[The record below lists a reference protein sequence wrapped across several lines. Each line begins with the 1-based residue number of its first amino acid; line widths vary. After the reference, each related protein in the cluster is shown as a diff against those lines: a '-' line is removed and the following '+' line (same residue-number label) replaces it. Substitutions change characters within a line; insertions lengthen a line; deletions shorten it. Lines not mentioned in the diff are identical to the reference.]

1 MSIRN
6 FNSLFDPASVAVI
19 GASLRPGSIG
29 ATVLNNMAEG
39 GYAGALW
46 PVNPKYDELLGVRC
60 YGKVSALPKAP
71 DLAIICTP
79 PATVPGLIA
88 ELGARGTRA
97 AVVLSKGLDDV
108 TFSGGKS
115 ARQAMLEAAR
125 PHLLRI
131 LGPGGVGLLAP
142 ASGLNASL
150 AQGGAKAGK
159 IAFISQSDALMSAVL
174 DWARL
179 HGIGFSKFAS
189 LGERADIDLGDLLD
203 FLADDSDTAAILV
216 YMENLACARKFMS
229 AARLA
234 ARAKPVI
241 VLKAGREASDLAY
254 DAAFRR
260 AGMLRVH
267 STEDLFDAAET
278 LAHARA
284 LRGERLAIAANGGA
298 LATIAT
304 DALAYARGKLATLS
318 PDTLKLLRHEL
329 QGLAGEAARQAAV
342 RAAARA
348 ALPQRQG
355 AAPCNPLNLGGDA
368 SPERHAAVLE
378 ALLRDPQVDAVLLI
392 HAPAAGVDAA
402 GVAELLAP
410 LARASG
416 KNVLS
421 CWLGGAAVA
430 GARRIFAGAG
440 LPTYDTPEQAVRG
453 FMQMVQYRRNQE
465 LLMEVPG
472 QLPAGGKPERAA
484 ARALVA
490 AAMAEGRSALDAAG
504 TRAVLAAYGVRMLE
518 SGAQAAAEALAAS
531 HELAIGVHDDPVF
544 GPVISV
550 GPGGAQAG
558 TVAGFAAGG
567 PDGGADAGV
576 EGGAVG
582 LPPLNM
588 VLARDLLERSHLAR
602 VLAGSRQR
610 PPADS
615 DAICRALVQVS
626 DLVADTCE
634 LASLGINPLLAG
646 AGGVAAL
653 DASITLGPPR
663 ASFRLAIRAYPQELE
678 QEVAWRGGPLVLRP
692 IRPEDGPQHVEFFAR
707 LHPDDVRLRFFSAM
721 RELQPAQL
729 ARLTQIDYDRAMAFI
744 ATRIG
749 VDGRPETLGVVRAV
763 ADPDNQCAEFA
774 ILVRSDLKGMG
785 LGAILFAKLIDYFR
799 SRGTA
804 AIVGEA
810 LSENGGVQQ
819 LVRRFGGSV
828 SASQE
833 PGMAKL
839 LLNLQTQVQTPS

>member
-6 FNSLFDPASVAVI
+6 FNSLFDPGSVAVI
-19 GASLRPGSIG
+19 GASLRPGSLGTI
-29 ATVLNNMAEG
+29 VLANMAEG

-60 YGKVSALPKAP
+60 YGKVSSLPQAP

-97 AVVLSKGLDDV
+97 VVVLTKGLDEARA
-108 TFSGGKS
+108 SGGKS
-115 ARQAMLEAAR
+115 VRQAMLDAAR

-142 ASGLNASL
+142 HSGLNASL
-150 AQGGAKAGK
+150 AEGGAKAGR
-159 IAFISQSDALMSAVL
+159 IAFVSQSDALMAAVL

-203 FLADDSDTAAILV
+203 YLADDADTAAILV

-241 VLKAGREASDLAY
+241 VLKAGRDGSDLAY

-278 LAHARA
+278 LTHARA
-284 LRGERLAIAANGGA
+284 LRGERLAIVANGGA
-298 LATIAT
+298 LGIIAT
-304 DALAYARGKLATLS
+304 DALAYADGKLAPLS
-318 PDTLKLLRHEL
+318 PATVALLTAALPGLPAPGSGPGAAAGRAGQAG
-329 QGLAGEAARQAAV
+329 QGVAGEGVAG
-342 RAAARA
+342 RAAAWA
-348 ALPQRQG
+348 
-355 AAPCNPLNLGGDA
+355 NPLNLAGA
-368 SPERHAAVLE
+368 AAPEQYAAAFE
-378 ALLRDPQVDAVLLI
+378 ALLRDPQVDALLLI
-392 HAPAAGVDAA
+392 HAPATGVDATRL
-402 GVAELLAP
+402 AELLAP

-416 KNVLS
+416 KNVLA

-430 GARRIFAGAG
+430 GARRVFAEAG
-440 LPTYDTPEQAVRG
+440 LPTYGTPEQAVRG

-472 QLPAGGKPERAA
+472 QLPPGSKPERAA
-484 ARALVA
+484 ARAVIA
-490 AAMAEGRSALDAAG
+490 AAMKEGRHALEAAE
-504 TRAVLAAYGVRMLE
+504 TRAMLAAYGIRM
-518 SGAQAAAEALAAS
+518 AEPGRGEGGRGVCAPG
-531 HELAIGVHDDPVF
+531 HELAIAVHDDPMF
-544 GPVISV
+544 GPVISF
-550 GPGGAQAG
+550 GPGGA
-558 TVAGFAAGG
+558 AGG
-567 PDGGADAGV
+567 LDGGVDL
-576 EGGAVG
+576 GAEHRAIG

-588 VLARDLLERSHLAR
+588 VLARDLLERTRL
-602 VLAGSRQR
+602 R
-610 PPADS
+610 PAADS
-615 DAICRALVQVS
+615 EAICHALIQVA

-634 LASLGINPLLAG
+634 LASLRIDPLLAD
-646 AGGVAAL
+646 AHGVLAL
-653 DASITLGPPR
+653 DARITLGPPR
-663 ASFRLAIRAYPQELE
+663 PGYRLAIRAYPQELE
-678 QEVAWRGGPLVLRP
+678 QEVQWQGAPLTLRP
-692 IRPEDGPQHVEFFAR
+692 IRPEDAPQHVEFFAR
-707 LHPDDVRLRFFSAM
+707 LDADDVRLRFFSAM

-749 VDGRPETLGVVRAV
+749 SGGKPETLGVVRAV
-763 ADPDNQCAEFA
+763 ADPDNQHAEFA

-785 LGAILFAKLIDYFR
+785 LGAILFQKLIDYFR

-819 LVRRFGGSV
+819 LVRRFGGTV
-828 SASQE
+828 SASPE
-833 PGMAKL
+833 PGMAN
-839 LLNLQTQVQTPS
+839 LNLKLQP

>member
-6 FNSLFDPASVAVI
+6 FSSLFDPGSVAVI
-19 GASLRPGSIG
+19 GASLRPGSLG
-29 ATVLNNMAEG
+29 AIVLANMAGG

-60 YGKVSALPKAP
+60 YGKVSALPRAP

-97 AVVLSKGLDDV
+97 AVVLTKGLDQARV
-108 TFSGGKS
+108 GGKP
-115 ARQAMLEAAR
+115 ARQAMLDAAK

-142 ASGLNASL
+142 HSGLNASL
-150 AQGGAKAGK
+150 AEGGARAGK
-159 IAFISQSDALMSAVL
+159 IAFISQSDALMAAVL

-203 FLADDSDTAAILV
+203 YLADDADTAAILV

-241 VLKAGREASDLAY
+241 VLKAGRDGSDPVY

-278 LAHARA
+278 LSHARA
-284 LRGERLAIAANGGA
+284 LRGERLAIVANGGA
-298 LATIAT
+298 LGTIAT
-304 DALAYARGKLATLS
+304 DALAYAEGTLAPLS
-318 PDTLKLLRHEL
+318 ASTVKLLREA
-329 QGLAGEAARQAAV
+329 QSAGPEAATARQAAQP
-342 RAAARA
+342 
-348 ALPQRQG
+348 LF
-355 AAPCNPLNLGGDA
+355 NPLNLGGA
-368 SPERHAAVLE
+368 ATPERYVAVFE
-378 ALLRDPQVDAVLLI
+378 ALLREPQVDAVLLI
-392 HAPAAGVDAA
+392 HAPATGVDA
-402 GVAELLAP
+402 GRIAELLAP
-410 LARASG
+410 LARSSG
-416 KNVLS
+416 KNVLA

-430 GARRIFAGAG
+430 GARRVFADAG
-440 LPTYDTPEQAVRG
+440 LPAYDTPEQAVRG
-453 FMQMVQYRRNQE
+453 FMQTVQYRRNQE

-472 QLPAGGKPERAA
+472 QLPPGSKPERAA
-484 ARALVA
+484 ARAVIA
-490 AAMAEGRSALDAAG
+490 AAMADGRQALNADE
-504 TRAVLAAYGVRMLE
+504 TRAVLAAYGIRMAGAGAVPA
-518 SGAQAAAEALAAS
+518 SGGAGAVPHGQ
-531 HELAIGVHDDPVF
+531 ELAITVHDDPTF
-544 GPVISV
+544 GPVISF
-550 GPGGAQAG
+550 GPGGAGA
-558 TVAGFAAGG
+558 TAAVNAASDAASKAAAG
-567 PDGGADAGV
+567 PGGQDFGASHR
-576 EGGAVG
+576 AVG

-588 VLARDLLERSHLAR
+588 VLARDLLERTRL
-602 VLAGSRQR
+602 R
-610 PPADS
+610 PATDS
-615 DAICRALVQVS
+615 DAVCHALIQVS
-626 DLVADTCE
+626 NLVADTCE
-634 LASLGINPLLAG
+634 LSSLSLNPLLAD
-646 AGGVAAL
+646 AQGVLAL
-653 DASITLGPPR
+653 DARITLGPPR
-663 ASFRLAIRAYPQELE
+663 AGYRLAIRAYPQELE
-678 QEVAWRGGPLVLRP
+678 QEVQWRGAALTLRP
-692 IRPEDGPQHVEFFAR
+692 IRPEDAPQHVEFFAR
-707 LHPDDVRLRFFSAM
+707 LEPDDVRLRFFSAM

-749 VDGRPETLGVVRAV
+749 SGGRPETLGVVRAV
-763 ADPDNQCAEFA
+763 ADPDNQHAEFA

-785 LGAILFAKLIDYFR
+785 LGAILFQKLIDYFR

-828 SASQE
+828 SASPE
-833 PGMAKL
+833 AGMAILHLKL
-839 LLNLQTQVQTPS
+839 QP

>member
-6 FNSLFDPASVAVI
+6 FSSLFDPGSVAVI
-19 GASLRPGSIG
+19 GASLRPGSLG
-29 ATVLNNMAEG
+29 AIVLANMAGG

-60 YGKVSALPKAP
+60 YARVSALPQAP
-71 DLAIICTP
+71 DLAVICTP

-97 AVVLSKGLDDV
+97 AVVLTRGLDEAKA
-108 TFSGGKS
+108 GGGRS
-115 ARQAMLEAAR
+115 VRQAMLDAAK

-142 ASGLNASL
+142 HSGLNASL
-150 AQGGAKAGK
+150 AEGGAKAGK
-159 IAFISQSDALMSAVL
+159 IAFVSQSDALMAAVL

-203 FLADDSDTAAILV
+203 YLADDADTAAILV

-241 VLKAGREASDLAY
+241 VLKAGRDSSDLAY

-278 LAHARA
+278 LTHARA
-284 LRGERLAIAANGGA
+284 LRGERLAIVANGGA
-298 LATIAT
+298 LGTIAT
-304 DALAYARGKLATLS
+304 DALAYADGKLALLPPATV
-318 PDTLKLLRHEL
+318 KLL
-329 QGLAGEAARQAAV
+329 
-342 RAAARA
+342 RA
-348 ALPQRQG
+348 ALPG
-355 AAPCNPLNLGGDA
+355 LGGLAAPANPLNLGGA
-368 SPERHAAVLE
+368 ATPAQYAAVFD
-378 ALLRDPQVDAVLLI
+378 ALLREPQVDALLLI
-392 HAPAAGVDAA
+392 HAPATGVDATR
-402 GVAELLAP
+402 VAELLAP
-410 LARASG
+410 LARGSG

-421 CWLGGAAVA
+421 CWLGGASVA
-430 GARRIFAGAG
+430 GARRVFADAG
-440 LPTYDTPEQAVRG
+440 LPAYDTPEQAVRG
-453 FMQMVQYRRNQE
+453 FMQTVQYRRNQE

-472 QLPAGGKPERAA
+472 QLPPGSKPERAA
-484 ARALVA
+484 ARAVLA
-490 AAMAEGRSALDAAG
+490 AAVADGRAALSAPE
-504 TRAVLAAYGVRMLE
+504 TRAVLAAYGIRMGE
-518 SGAQAAAEALAAS
+518 RGGSAAGAAPGDAF
-531 HELAIGVHDDPVF
+531 AIAVQDDAMF
-544 GPVISV
+544 GPVISF
-550 GPGGAQAG
+550 GPGGAAG
-558 TVAGFAAGG
+558 AAGG
-567 PDGGADAGV
+567 MDAGA
-576 EGGAVG
+576 GRRTVG

-588 VLARDLLERSHLAR
+588 VLARDMVERTRL
-602 VLAGSRQR
+602 R
-610 PPADS
+610 PAAAS
-615 DAICRALVQVS
+615 DALCHALIQVS

-634 LASLGINPLLAG
+634 LASLRLDPLLAG
-646 AGGVAAL
+646 ADGVLAL
-653 DASITLGPPR
+653 DAGITLGPPR
-663 ASFRLAIRAYPQELE
+663 ASYRLAIRAYPQELE
-678 QEVAWRGGPLVLRP
+678 QEVVWQGAPLTLRP
-692 IRPEDGPQHVEFFAR
+692 IRPEDAPQHVEFFAR
-707 LHPDDVRLRFFSAM
+707 LEADDVRLRFFSVM

-749 VDGRPETLGVVRAV
+749 SGGRPETLGVVRAV
-763 ADPDNQCAEFA
+763 ADLDNQHAEFA
-774 ILVRSDLKGMG
+774 ILIRSDLKGKG
-785 LGAILFAKLIDYFR
+785 LGAILFQKLIDYFR

-828 SASQE
+828 SPSPE
-833 PGMAKL
+833 PGMAILTLKL
-839 LLNLQTQVQTPS
+839 QP

>member
-6 FNSLFDPASVAVI
+6 FNSLFDPGSVAVI
-19 GASLRPGSIG
+19 GASLRPGSLG
-29 ATVLNNMAEG
+29 AIVLTNMAEG

-60 YGKVSALPKAP
+60 YSKVSALPNAP

-97 AVVLSKGLDDV
+97 AVVLSKGLDE
-108 TFSGGKS
+108 TRSGGKS
-115 ARQAMLEAAR
+115 ARQAMLEAAK

-142 ASGLNASL
+142 HSGLNASL
-150 AQGGAKAGK
+150 AEGGAKAGK
-159 IAFISQSDALMSAVL
+159 IAFVSQSDALMAAVL

-241 VLKAGREASDLAY
+241 VLKAGRDASDPVY

-284 LRGERLAIAANGGA
+284 LRGERLAIVANGGA
-298 LATIAT
+298 LGTIAT
-304 DALAYARGKLATLS
+304 DALAYADGKLAPLS
-318 PDTLKLLRHEL
+318 PETVKLLR
-329 QGLAGEAARQAAV
+329 AAQPEVAAHG
-342 RAAARA
+342 ASA
-348 ALPQRQG
+348 PQNPFQLGG
-355 AAPCNPLNLGGDA
+355 AAT
-368 SPERHAAVLE
+368 PEQYVAAFE
-378 ALLRDPQVDAVLLI
+378 ALLREPQVDAVLLI
-392 HAPAAGVDAA
+392 HAPATGVDASRIA
-402 GVAELLAP
+402 ALLAP
-410 LARASG
+410 LARGSG

-421 CWLGGAAVA
+421 CWLGGASVA
-430 GARRIFAGAG
+430 GARRVFAEAG
-440 LPTYDTPEQAVRG
+440 LPSYDTPEQAVRG
-453 FMQMVQYRRNQE
+453 FMQMAQYRRNQE

-472 QLPAGGKPERAA
+472 QFPPGSKPERAA
-484 ARALVA
+484 ARAVIA
-490 AAMAEGRSALDAAG
+490 AAMAEGRQVLEPEE
-504 TRAVLAAYGVRMLE
+504 TRAVLGAYGIRM
-518 SGAQAAAEALAAS
+518 AEQGSAPPPHS
-531 HELAIGVHDDPVF
+531 DELAIGVHDDPSF
-544 GPVISV
+544 GPVISLS
-550 GPGGAQAG
+550 PGGPAG
-558 TVAGFAAGG
+558 ARAR
-567 PDGGADAGV
+567 ADARV
-576 EGGAVG
+576 IG

-588 VLARDLLERSHLAR
+588 VLARDLLERSGL
-602 VLAGSRQR
+602 G
-610 PPADS
+610 DGG
-615 DAICRALVQVS
+615 DAVCHTLIQVS

-634 LASLGINPLLAG
+634 LASLSIDPLLAG
-646 AGGVAAL
+646 RDANGGGDGGVLAL
-653 DASITLGPPR
+653 GARITLGAPR
-663 ASFRLAIRAYPQELE
+663 ASYRLAIRAYPQELE
-678 QEVAWRGGPLVLRP
+678 QEVQWQGGPLTLRP
-692 IRPEDGPQHVEFFAR
+692 IRPEDAPQHVEFFAR
-707 LHPDDVRLRFFSAM
+707 IDPDDVRLRFFSAM

-744 ATRIG
+744 ATRVG
-749 VDGRPETLGVVRAV
+749 SGGRPETLGVVRAV
-763 ADPDNQCAEFA
+763 ADPDNQHAEFA
-774 ILVRSDLKGMG
+774 ILVRSDLKGKG
-785 LGAILFAKLIDYFR
+785 LGAILFQKLVEYFR

-819 LVRRFGGSV
+819 LVRRFGGTV
-828 SASQE
+828 SPSPE
-833 PGMAKL
+833 PGMANL
-839 LLNLQTQVQTPS
+839 LLKLQA

>member
-6 FNSLFDPASVAVI
+6 FSSLFDPGSVAVI
-19 GASLRPGSIG
+19 GASLRPGSLG
-29 ATVLNNMAEG
+29 ATVLANMAGG

-60 YGKVSALPKAP
+60 YGKVSALPRAP
-71 DLAIICTP
+71 ELAIICTP

-97 AVVLSKGLDDV
+97 AVVLTKGLDQARV
-108 TFSGGKS
+108 GGKP
-115 ARQAMLEAAR
+115 ARQAMLDAAK

-142 ASGLNASL
+142 HSGLNASL
-150 AQGGAKAGK
+150 AEGGARAGK
-159 IAFISQSDALMSAVL
+159 IAFISQSDALMAAVL

-203 FLADDSDTAAILV
+203 YLADDADTAAILV

-241 VLKAGREASDLAY
+241 VLKAGRDGSDPVY

-278 LAHARA
+278 LSHARA
-284 LRGERLAIAANGGA
+284 LRGERLAIVANGGA
-298 LATIAT
+298 LGTIAT
-304 DALAYARGKLATLS
+304 DALAYADGTLAPLS
-318 PDTLKLLRHEL
+318 AGTVKLLREA
-329 QGLAGEAARQAAV
+329 QSAGPEAATARQAAPP
-342 RAAARA
+342 
-348 ALPQRQG
+348 LF
-355 AAPCNPLNLGGDA
+355 NPLNLGGA
-368 SPERHAAVLE
+368 ATPEQYVAVFE
-378 ALLRDPQVDAVLLI
+378 ALLREPQVDAVLLI
-392 HAPAAGVDAA
+392 HAPATGVDA
-402 GVAELLAP
+402 GRIAELLVP
-410 LARASG
+410 LARSSG
-416 KNVLS
+416 KNVLA
-421 CWLGGAAVA
+421 CWLGGAALA
-430 GARRIFAGAG
+430 GARRVFADAG
-440 LPTYDTPEQAVRG
+440 LPAYDTPEQAVRG
-453 FMQMVQYRRNQE
+453 FMQTVQYRRNQE

-472 QLPAGGKPERAA
+472 QLPPGGKPERAA
-484 ARALVA
+484 ARAVIA
-490 AAMAEGRSALDAAG
+490 AAAAG
-504 TRAVLAAYGVRMLE
+504 GRQALNPDETRAVLAAYGIRMAG
-518 SGAQAAAEALAAS
+518 SGTGPGAGGAGAVPHGQ
-531 HELAIGVHDDPVF
+531 ELAITVHDDATF
-544 GPVISV
+544 GPVISF
-550 GPGGAQAG
+550 GPGGAGA
-558 TVAGFAAGG
+558 TVAIIAASNAESHAAAG
-567 PDGGADAGV
+567 PAGGQDF
-576 EGGAVG
+576 GASHRAIG

-588 VLARDLLERSHLAR
+588 VLARDLLERTRL
-602 VLAGSRQR
+602 R
-610 PPADS
+610 PAADS
-615 DAICRALVQVS
+615 DAICHALIQVS

-634 LASLGINPLLAG
+634 LHSLSLNPLLADEH
-646 AGGVAAL
+646 GVLAL
-653 DASITLGPPR
+653 DACIALGPPR
-663 ASFRLAIRAYPQELE
+663 AGYRLAIRAYPQELE
-678 QEVAWRGGPLVLRP
+678 QEVQWRGAPLTLRP
-692 IRPEDGPQHVEFFAR
+692 IRPEDAPQHVEFFAR
-707 LHPDDVRLRFFSAM
+707 VEPDDVRLRFFSAM

-749 VDGRPETLGVVRAV
+749 SGGRPETLGVVRAV
-763 ADPDNQCAEFA
+763 ADPDNQHAEFA

-785 LGAILFAKLIDYFR
+785 LGAILFQKLIDYFR

-828 SASQE
+828 SASPE
-833 PGMAKL
+833 AGMAILHIKL
-839 LLNLQTQVQTPS
+839 QQ

>member
-1 MSIRN
+1 M
-6 FNSLFDPASVAVI
+6 FDPGSVAVI
-19 GASLRPGSIG
+19 GASLRPGSLG
-29 ATVLNNMAEG
+29 AIVLTNMAGG

-97 AVVLSKGLDDV
+97 AVVLTKGLDQARI
-108 TFSGGKS
+108 GGKP
-115 ARQAMLEAAR
+115 ARQAMLDAAK

-142 ASGLNASL
+142 HSGLNASL
-150 AQGGAKAGK
+150 AEGGARAGK
-159 IAFISQSDALMSAVL
+159 IAFISQSDALMAAVL

-203 FLADDSDTAAILV
+203 YLADDADTAAILV

-241 VLKAGREASDLAY
+241 VLKAGRDSSDLAY

-278 LAHARA
+278 LTHARA
-284 LRGERLAIAANGGA
+284 LRGERLAIVANGGA
-298 LATIAT
+298 LGTIAT
-304 DALAYARGKLATLS
+304 DALAYADGALAALS
-318 PDTLKLLRHEL
+318 DETIRLLRQAQSAEP
-329 QGLAGEAARQAAV
+329 GAAIAR
-342 RAAARA
+342 RAAA
-348 ALPQRQG
+348 P
-355 AAPCNPLNLGGDA
+355 PFNPLNLGGA
-368 SPERHAAVLE
+368 ATPEQYAAVFA
-378 ALLRDPQVDAVLLI
+378 ALLREPQVDAVLLI
-392 HAPAAGVDAA
+392 HAPATGVDA
-402 GVAELLAP
+402 GRIAELLAP

-416 KNVLS
+416 KNVLA

-430 GARRIFAGAG
+430 GARRVFAEAG
-440 LPTYDTPEQAVRG
+440 LPAYDTPEQAVRG
-453 FMQMVQYRRNQE
+453 FMQTVQYRRNQE

-472 QLPAGGKPERAA
+472 QLPPGGKPERAA
-484 ARALVA
+484 ARAVLA
-490 AAMAEGRSALDAAG
+490 AAVADGRQALTAAE
-504 TRAVLAAYGVRMLE
+504 TRAVLAAYGIRVAAPDGGPGPAPGSVSGPA
-518 SGAQAAAEALAAS
+518 SGAGSDSGADWGGGAHGAGARPAAALHAT
-531 HELAIGVHDDPVF
+531 ELAITVHDDATF
-544 GPVISV
+544 GPVISF
-550 GPGGAQAG
+550 GPGGASANL
-558 TVAGFAAGG
+558 AAEAAAGR
-567 PDGGADAGV
+567 GGAMDF
-576 EGGAVG
+576 GASHRAIG

-588 VLARDLLERSHLAR
+588 VLARDLLERTRL
-602 VLAGSRQR
+602 R
-610 PPADS
+610 PAADS
-615 DAICRALVQVS
+615 DAICHALIQVS

-634 LASLGINPLLAG
+634 LASLSLNPLLAD
-646 AGGVAAL
+646 AQGVLAL
-653 DASITLGPPR
+653 DARITLGPPR
-663 ASFRLAIRAYPQELE
+663 AGYRLAIRAYPQELE
-678 QEVAWRGGPLVLRP
+678 QEVLWRGAPLTLRP
-692 IRPEDGPQHVEFFAR
+692 IRPEDAPQHVEFFSK
-707 LHPDDVRLRFFSAM
+707 LDPDDVRLRFFSAM

-749 VDGRPETLGVVRAV
+749 SAGRAETLGVVRAV
-763 ADPDNQCAEFA
+763 ADPDNQHAEFA

-785 LGAILFAKLIDYFR
+785 LGAILFQKLIDYFR

-828 SASQE
+828 SPSPE
-833 PGMAKL
+833 PGTSILHLKL
-839 LLNLQTQVQTPS
+839 QA

>member
-6 FNSLFDPASVAVI
+6 FNSLFDPGSVAVI
-19 GASLRPGSIG
+19 GATLRPGSIG
-29 ATVLNNMAEG
+29 AAVLNNMAEG

-46 PVNPKYDELLGVRC
+46 PVNPKYDELLGVPC
-60 YGKVSALPKAP
+60 YSKVSALPKAP

-97 AVVLSKGLDDV
+97 AVVLTKGLDEL

-115 ARQAMLEAAR
+115 ARQAMLEAAK

-189 LGERADIDLGDLLD
+189 LGERADIDLSDLLD
-203 FLADDSDTAAILV
+203 FLADDTDTAAILV

-284 LRGERLAIAANGGA
+284 LRGERLAIVGNGGA
-298 LATIAT
+298 LGTIAT
-304 DALAYARGKLATLS
+304 DALAYARGKLSPLS
-318 PDTLKLLRHEL
+318 PDTVSLLQHEL
-329 QGLAGEAARQAAV
+329 QGLAGHAAR
-342 RAAARA
+342 RAAAS
-348 ALPQRQG
+348 PY
-355 AAPCNPLNLGGDA
+355 NPLNLGGDA
-368 SPERHAAVLE
+368 TPERHAAVFE
-378 ALLRDPQVDAVLLI
+378 ALLRDPLVDAVLLI
-392 HAPAAGVDAA
+392 HVPAAGVDAA
-402 GVAELLAP
+402 RVAGLLAP

-430 GARRIFAGAG
+430 DARRVFADAG

-472 QLPAGGKPERAA
+472 QLPSGSKPERAS
-484 ARALVA
+484 ARAIVA
-490 AAMAEGRSALDAAG
+490 AAMAAGRSELDAAE
-504 TRAVLAAYGVRMLE
+504 TRAVLAAYGIRMLE
-518 SGAQAAAEALAAS
+518 ADDAPALAEALASS
-531 HELAIGVHDDPVF
+531 HELAIGVQDDPMF
-544 GPVISV
+544 GPVITV
-550 GPGGAQAG
+550 GPGGLAADTLASYTAG
-558 TVAGFAAGG
+558 W
-567 PDGGADAGV
+567 PDGGI
-576 EGGAVG
+576 AVG

-588 VLARDLLERSHLAR
+588 VLARDLLDHAR
-602 VLAGSRQR
+602 LVHVLSGSRQR
-610 PPADS
+610 PAADS
-615 DAICRALVQVS
+615 EAICHALIQVS

-634 LASLGINPLLAG
+634 LASLDINPLLAG
-646 AGGVAAL
+646 ANGVTAL
-653 DASITLGPPR
+653 EARFTLGPAR

-678 QEVAWRGGPLVLRP
+678 QEIAWQGGPLVLRP

-763 ADPDNQCAEFA
+763 ADPDNQHAEFA
-774 ILVRSDLKGMG
+774 ILVRSDLKGKG

-828 SASQE
+828 TQSQE
-833 PGMAKL
+833 PGMANL
-839 LLNLQTQVQTPS
+839 LVKLQTQL

>member
-6 FNSLFDPASVAVI
+6 FNSLFDPGSVAVI

-46 PVNPKYDELLGVRC
+46 PVNPKYDALLGVRC
-60 YGKVSALPKAP
+60 YGKVSALPQAP

-79 PATVPGLIA
+79 AATVPGLIA

-97 AVVLSKGLDDV
+97 AVVLSKGLDETTV
-108 TFSGGKS
+108 GGGKS
-115 ARQAMLEAAR
+115 ARQAMLEAAK

-159 IAFISQSDALMSAVL
+159 IAFISQSDALMLAVL

-260 AGMLRVH
+260 AGMLRVY

-284 LRGERLAIAANGGA
+284 LRGERLAIVGNGGA
-298 LATIAT
+298 LGTIAG
-304 DALAYARGKLATLS
+304 DALAHARGKLSPLS
-318 PDTLKLLRHEL
+318 ADTIALLQHAM
-329 QGLAGEAARQAAV
+329 QGRSAEGQAAR
-342 RAAARA
+342 RAD
-348 ALPQRQG
+348 G
-355 AAPCNPLNLGGDA
+355 ASPTNPLNLGGDA
-368 SPERHAAVLE
+368 TPERHAAVFD
-378 ALLRDPQVDAVLLI
+378 ALLRDPAVDAVLLI
-392 HAPAAGVDAA
+392 HAPASGVDAA
-402 GVAELLAP
+402 RVAELLAP

-421 CWLGGAAVA
+421 CWLGGSAVA
-430 GARRIFAGAG
+430 AARRVFADAG

-453 FMQMVQYRRNQE
+453 FMQMVHYRRNQE

-472 QLPAGGKPERAA
+472 QLPAGSKPERAT
-484 ARALVA
+484 ARAIVA
-490 AAMAEGRSALDAAG
+490 AAVAQGRSELDAAE
-504 TRAVLAAYGVRMLE
+504 TRAVLAAYGIRMLAP
-518 SGAQAAAEALAAS
+518 GDTQQTAQALASS
-531 HELAIGVHDDPVF
+531 HELAVGVHDDPMF
-544 GPVISV
+544 GPVISA
-550 GPGGAQAG
+550 GPGGLAAD
-558 TVAGFAAGG
+558 TLASVAAGW
-567 PDGGADAGV
+567 PDGNAI
-576 EGGAVG
+576 G

-588 VLARDLLERSHLAR
+588 VLARDLLDHTGLAR
-602 VLAGSRQR
+602 MLAGSRQR
-610 PPADS
+610 PAADS
-615 DAICRALVQVS
+615 DAICRALIQVS
-626 DLVADTCE
+626 ELVVDTCE

-646 AGGVAAL
+646 AAGVAAL
-653 DASITLGPPR
+653 DARITLGPAR

-678 QEVAWRGGPLVLRP
+678 QEIMWQGAPLVLRP
-692 IRPEDGPQHVEFFAR
+692 IRPEDGPQHVEFFSR

-744 ATRIG
+744 ASRIG

-763 ADPDNQCAEFA
+763 ADPDNQFAEFA

-828 SASQE
+828 SSSQE
-833 PGMAKL
+833 PGMANLFIKL
-839 LLNLQTQVQTPS
+839 